1 MAILLETGITAGI
14 GTGATVL
21 ATGQQGLN
29 ALSDAINEDL
39 KILEKSLTSLS
50 EVVLQNRRRLNLLFL
65 KDEGVV
71 CCLKE
76 KCYFYA
82 DHTRVVRDSLQWQA
96 P

>member
-39 KILEKSLTSLS
+39 NILEKSISNLEKSLTSLS
-50 EVVLQNRRRLNLLFL
+50 EVVL
-65 KDEGVV
+65 
-71 CCLKE
+71 
-76 KCYFYA
+76 
-82 DHTRVVRDSLQWQA
+82 
-96 P
+96 